1 MAVPN
6 GDDDSSS
13 SRLHCTRIGAS
24 RPPHGDE
31 SGVEGGVVGA
41 VMAVAA
47 GALPVHDGDCG
58 LVEPERQ
65 RERSVQ
71 QIDALR
77 MRPHGQAP
85 VREQRESAGGPD
97 GAVRQEGLGIARD
110 DRPGRLVGRALA
122 GIDDAVGRR
131 QALERARLVQACIR
145 RLAALPNGGLASARG
160 GGGKGGLVGSDE
172 HQKIALAED
181 IDLPAGSAPGGGLV
195 ETGEPGVA
203 PGPVQGARVQQPL
216 RRKVM
221 DERRAE
227 HLGGQVEA
235 RRAAADEAI
244 SVGMLGHDRV
254 AHLAGEIDAPGERP
268 IIEAGLLAVP
278 QDASVRDR
286 QLAGLAGEPGRRR
299 VEEAGAHVGAD
310 EADRA
315 ARHLDR

>member
-1 MAVPN
+1 MR
-6 GDDDSSS
+6 S
-13 SRLHCTRIGAS
+13 
-24 RPPHGDE
+24 
-31 SGVEGGVVGA
+31 
-41 VMAVAA
+41 AA
-47 GALPVHDGDCG
+47 GRPSSALASFKPA
-58 LVEPERQ
+58 
-65 RERSVQ
+65 S
-71 QIDALR
+71 
-77 MRPHGQAP
+77 
-85 VREQRESAGGPD
+85 GGSPPSQT
-97 GAVRQEGLGIARD
+97 AVS
-110 DRPGRLVGRALA
+110 RALA
-122 GIDDAVGRR
+122 A
-131 QALERARLVQACIR
+131 AAC
-145 RLAALPNGGLASARG
+145 
-160 GGGKGGLVGSDE
+160 KGGLVGSDE

-227 HLGGQVEA
+227 HLCGQVEA

-268 IIEAGLLAVP
+268 IIEAGLLAAP

-299 VEEAGAHVGAD
+299 VEEAGAHVGAH